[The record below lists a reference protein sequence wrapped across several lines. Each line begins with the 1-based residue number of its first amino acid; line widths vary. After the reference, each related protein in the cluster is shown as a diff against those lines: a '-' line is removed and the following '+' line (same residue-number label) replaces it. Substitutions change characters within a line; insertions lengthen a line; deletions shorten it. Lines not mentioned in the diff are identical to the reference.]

1 MPIQERQKEYLKSDW
16 FFQGDSYAS
25 VGKVNQFRL
34 GLQKSSHQEDEIDT
48 PLDASEHSERFIHS
62 KDLEAKLKWTK
73 KTMQIKN

>member
-1 MPIQERQKEYLKSDW
+1 MQKGYLRSDW

-34 GLQKSSHQEDEIDT
+34 ELQNSRQEDETDI

-62 KDLEAKLKWTK
+62 KDLEAELNWTK